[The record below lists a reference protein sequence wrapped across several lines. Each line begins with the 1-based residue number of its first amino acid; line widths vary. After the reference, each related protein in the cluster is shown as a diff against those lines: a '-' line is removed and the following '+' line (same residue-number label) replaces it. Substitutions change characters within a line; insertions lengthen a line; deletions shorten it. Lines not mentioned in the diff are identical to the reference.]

1 MLTCMQ
7 VAVVQADFFVVKQD
21 AALLRVYRLAKRAA
35 RIHIYVQLHS
45 VADAARMEWDAVSR
59 LVMQQVSRL
68 LLYLKR
74 LLRRT
79 PARIL

>member
-7 VAVVQADFFVVKQD
+7 VAVVQEDLSVVKQD
-21 AALLRVYRLAKRAA
+21 AALLRVYRLARRAT
-35 RIHIYVQLHS
+35 RTSIYVQLHS

-59 LVMQQVSRL
+59 LVMQQVFLL

-74 LLRRT
+74 LLRQT
-79 PARIL
+79 LARIL